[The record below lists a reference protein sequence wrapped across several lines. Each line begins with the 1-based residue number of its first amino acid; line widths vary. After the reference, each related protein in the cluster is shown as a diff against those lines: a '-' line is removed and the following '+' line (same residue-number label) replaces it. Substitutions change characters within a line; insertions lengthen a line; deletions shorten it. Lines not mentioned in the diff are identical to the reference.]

1 MHVTERSRNRK
12 AVTRPKGVDAEESG
26 RMVAVQV
33 LDDLVPEDG
42 RAPASHRR
50 GGIRR
55 LALSQ
60 RAGEYRHGGLGL
72 LVVIG
77 HHADRMKAERVREY
91 ERSPG
96 FRMGKES
103 REHGA
108 VQTSE
113 LVSNIPGRLS
123 LLESGVEYEVVVRGL
138 PSDTQRMGG
147 QDNQADRPAGKRLH
161 FHGMAERQ

>member
-1 MHVTERSRNRK
+1 MD
-12 AVTRPKGVDAEESG
+12 PEEPG
-26 RMVAVQV
+26 RIVAVQV

-42 RAPASHRR
+42 RALASHRR

-55 LALSQ
+55 LAFSQ
-60 RAGEYRHGGLGL
+60 RTGEYRYGGLGL
-72 LVVIG
+72 LVAIG

-96 FRMGKES
+96 FRMRKES
-103 REHGA
+103 RKHGT

-113 LVSNIPGRLS
+113 LVSNVPGRLS

-138 PSDTQRMGG
+138 PSDAQRMGR
-147 QDNQADRPAGKRLH
+147 QDNQADRSAGKRLH